1 MKNSPSPD
9 HLKIFLAVLDC
20 GGFRAAARRLGTV
33 PSRVSTTIS
42 RLEAELGVPL
52 ILRSTRSVRAT
63 EQGRRLADQIRPLFQ
78 GIETAVSEA
87 ANSMGTVRGRLSLN
101 VPGAVVP
108 DILPSLMAEYRR
120 LHPEVEVDIVVDND
134 RVDIIAAGCD
144 AGIRYGAHLDKNMV
158 SIPIGPRLQQV
169 ALAASPAYVRAN
181 GMPQA
186 PNDLTGHAGIRYR
199 LPSGALL
206 AWRLRQ
212 DADMIT
218 VEPRSGLVISVN
230 AFNGGLAYARAGL
243 GIIGAFRNWCE
254 ADFEAGTLVPILE
267 PCWLTLDGPRLYY
280 PSRFAAAPLR
290 AFIDTCQRMSG
301 LEK

>member
-20 GGFRAAARRLGTV
+20 GGFRAAAQRLGTV

-169 ALAASPAYVRAN
+169 AL
-181 GMPQA
+181 
-186 PNDLTGHAGIRYR
+186 
-199 LPSGALL
+199 
-206 AWRLRQ
+206 
-212 DADMIT
+212 
-218 VEPRSGLVISVN
+218 
-230 AFNGGLAYARAGL
+230 
-243 GIIGAFRNWCE
+243 
-254 ADFEAGTLVPILE
+254 
-267 PCWLTLDGPRLYY
+267 
-280 PSRFAAAPLR
+280 
-290 AFIDTCQRMSG
+290 
-301 LEK
+301 